1 MLCTLLRT
9 AIQGLSFPMIA
20 RLQLLVVLDKRSM
33 HQKVT
38 RALMLLPSKFEVS
51 TRDLSRILATHSIPE
66 IKR

>member
-1 MLCTLLRT
+1 
-9 AIQGLSFPMIA
+9 MIA